1 MGQRQTNLPGTEL
14 NLQRLDCLSPCFTF
28 FPGYG
33 MMTLLD
39 FRGDVMR
46 FKDLLRFR
54 SVWLGVAM
62 LWILFYHMPIDLTG
76 PVDFVRELGYAGVD
90 ICLFASGIGCFF
102 SLSSDADI
110 GRFMKRRMKRLAPAY
125 LIFLIFWLAYQ
136 IPLGQFGW
144 RMALGNILGIQYFAR
159 QDNAFNWYISA
170 ILLFYLLA
178 PYMKTI
184 IDRSSPLGRIAA
196 LGVLVL
202 GTVPFWNCNTL
213 LIIVARLPLFFVGML
228 CGKLCQTDKKI
239 SAVHIILSAAAFLVG
254 TAALMISYL
263 WLPEHLWSKALYW
276 YPFIL
281 MTPPLCMAIS
291 YLAAL
296 LEKNKFTKPIV
307 SFLSVCGDYSFEL
320 YLMHIMVITL
330 LSILVAKY
338 NLYRYSYPIWA
349 AGGVALALG
358 CYLLRAASKLCLKL
372 LSKLSKTPSVT

>member
-1 MGQRQTNLPGTEL
+1 
-14 NLQRLDCLSPCFTF
+14 
-28 FPGYG
+28 
-33 MMTLLD
+33 
-39 FRGDVMR
+39 MR

-54 SVWLGVAM
+54 PVWLGVAM

-76 PVDFVRELGYAGVD
+76 PADFIRELGYAGVD

-102 SLSSDADI
+102 SLASDADI

-125 LIFLIFWLAYQ
+125 LIYLIFWLAYQ
-136 IPLGQFGW
+136 IPLGQFGL
-144 RMALGNILGIQYFAR
+144 RMALGNILGIQYFAQ

-184 IDRSSPLGRIAA
+184 IDRSSTRGQIIA
-196 LGVLVL
+196 LGVLIL
-202 GTVPFWNCNTL
+202 GTVPFWNCHAF
-213 LIIVARLPLFFVGML
+213 LIIVARLPLFFIGML

-239 SAVHIILSAAAFLVG
+239 SPVHLILATAAFLMGAV
-254 TAALMISYL
+254 ALVASYL
-263 WLPEHLWSKALYW
+263 WFPQYLWSKALYW

-281 MTPPLCMAIS
+281 MTPPLCIAIS

-296 LEKNKFTKPIV
+296 LEKTKFTKPIV
-307 SFLSVCGDYSFEL
+307 SFLSICGDYSFEL

-338 NLYRYSYPIWA
+338 DLYRYSYPIWA

-358 CYLLRAASKLCLKL
+358 CYLLRLASKLFLKFWT
-372 LSKLSKTPSVT
+372 KLFAPKTPSAT

>member
-1 MGQRQTNLPGTEL
+1 
-14 NLQRLDCLSPCFTF
+14 
-28 FPGYG
+28 
-33 MMTLLD
+33 MMALLE
-39 FRGDVMR
+39 FRGDNLKY
-46 FKDLLRFR
+46 KDLLRYR

-62 LWILFYHMPIDLTG
+62 LWTIVYHIPISWVPPL
-76 PVDFVRELGYAGVD
+76 DFIRQVGYAGVD
-90 ICLFASGIGCFF
+90 IFLFASGIGCFF

-178 PYMKTI
+178 PYIKTI

-196 LGVLVL
+196 LGVVVL
-202 GTVPFWNCNTL
+202 GTVPFWNCNAL

-239 SAVHIILSAAAFLVG
+239 SAVHIVLAAAAFLVG
-254 TAALMISYL
+254 TAALIISYL

-281 MTPPLCMAIS
+281 ITPPLCIALS
-291 YLAAL
+291 FLAML
-296 LEKNKFTKPIV
+296 LERFKIARLLT
-307 SFLSVCGDYSFEL
+307 SFLSLVGDYSFEV
-320 YLMHIMVITL
+320 YLIHVLQLNVL
-330 LSILVAKY
+330 LSLIAKY
-338 NLYRYSYPIWA
+338 QLHRFNHWIWLA
-349 AGGVALALG
+349 ACLALFPC

-372 LSKLSKTPSVT
+372 LSKLSKTPSAT